1 MMHLQD
7 NTILITGGS
16 EGIGFELAKAL
27 VADNTVIICG
37 RNRDKLQRA
46 AATLPGV
53 QTETCDI
60 TFEKQRQNLVTRLLH
75 HYPDFNV
82 LINNA
87 GGKINTNLLAG
98 RANKEAMIHDMALNF
113 TAPAAL
119 CTELL
124 THLTQQPRPS
134 IVNMSTGLVY
144 LPKAAQAF
152 YCAGKA
158 ALHSYTESLRWS
170 LGDTNVAVYEVFHT
184 LVDTHFHQGR
194 LPTNIRAISAEEAAR
209 QTLNG
214 LRKDRHRIHIDKAA
228 LARWIAL
235 LAPQRGM
242 AIVNQ

>member
-1 MMHLQD
+1 MQLQD

-27 VADNTVIICG
+27 AADNTVIICG
-37 RNRDKLQRA
+37 RNQDKLQRA
-46 AATLPGV
+46 AAALPGV
-53 QTETCDI
+53 HIETCDI
-60 TFEKQRQNLVTRLLH
+60 TVEEQRQNLVTRLLH
-75 HYPDFNV
+75 RYPDFNV

-98 RANKEAMIHDMALNF
+98 RANKEAMIYDMALNF

-124 THLTQQPRPS
+124 THLTQQPHSS

-144 LPKAAQAF
+144 LPKATQAF

-170 LGDTNVAVYEVFHT
+170 LSDTNVAVYEVFLT
-184 LVDTHFHQGR
+184 LVDTHFHQGK
-194 LPTNIRAISAEEAAR
+194 LPADMRAISAEQAAEH
-209 QTLNG
+209 TLNG
-214 LRKDRHRIHIDKAA
+214 LRKDRNRIHIGKAA
-228 LARWIAL
+228 LARWISL

-242 AIVNQ
+242 AIVNK